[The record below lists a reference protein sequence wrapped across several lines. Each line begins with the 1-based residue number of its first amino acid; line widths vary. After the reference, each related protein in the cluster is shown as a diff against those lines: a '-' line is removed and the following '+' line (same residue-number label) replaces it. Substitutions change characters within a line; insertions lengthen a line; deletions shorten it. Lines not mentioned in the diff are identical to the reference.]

1 MDYASASTKLLLTR
15 SQFLPHL
22 GQKHPVYP
30 WVMSAQVTVG
40 ELCLRATTAIYVTA
54 SAGTK
59 QQNAPRPAHQAS
71 ETIKTRMR
79 IMRRLVP
86 AHILGIKAL
95 RLTRSPSYYFF
106 FFLRSLGHWTLI
118 KPCCVLRQKCER
130 CEINHETGEAITR
143 ESGCEATVKTA
154 LCSAE
159 SAALEKEKLPPHWH
173 FVLLG
178 FLNKD
183 VFIC

>member
-1 MDYASASTKLLLTR
+1 
-15 SQFLPHL
+15 
-22 GQKHPVYP
+22 
-30 WVMSAQVTVG
+30 MSAQVTVG

-106 FFLRSLGHWTLI
+106 FFFSPLSDTELLSSR
-118 KPCCVLRQKCER
+118 VVFYVR
-130 CEINHETGEAITR
+130 NA
-143 ESGCEATVKTA
+143 
-154 LCSAE
+154 
-159 SAALEKEKLPPHWH
+159 SAARLIMRPAKPSRERAAVKPLLKRR
-173 FVLLG
+173 FVQPNRRLSKKKNCLHTG
-178 FLNKD
+178 TLFCSD
-183 VFIC
+183 S